1 MLSNGPSMLRWRP
14 HGNHACMNRHV
25 NRMRRACEALRCR
38 ELDGRWMQQLA
49 CRRLKRQRNVHVVLM
64 CMCVRCLPLNL
75 SYIDVLRCLY
85 RCVTH
90 HMPRSFTSMELYTLG
105 ATKPQSF
112 KDLEFHIPG
121 VLQTSSFT
129 CLEFHW
135 L

>member
-49 CRRLKRQRNVHVVLM
+49 CMQKTTATEMRACACGSHV
-64 CMCVRCLPLNL
+64 CVRCLPL
-75 SYIDVLRCLY
+75 CLTSTCCGVY
-85 RCVTH
+85 RCVTTH
-90 HMPRSFTSMELYTLG
+90 QTEFHIHGASKPRRFTSMELYTLE
-105 ATKPQSF
+105 AAHTWSF
-112 KDLEFHIPG
+112 TDLEF
-121 VLQTSSFT
+121 TY
-129 CLEFHW
+129 LEFHR